1 MRRMFLGF
9 GCCNQTFTVKSK
21 IVDPRIRRA
30 NLSAQPISLDIMVAV
45 NKIVQC
51 MALFRSII
59 Q

>member
-1 MRRMFLGF
+1 MFLGF